1 MVPVGNETCDE
12 PWVRWLAANLWHVHG
27 GLSCLPMA
35 TTEPDGLDAPA
46 CPLLGLAADR
56 RSHFT
61 SPHPGHRCFA
71 KKNAATT
78 EALLQSTYCLSLAF
92 ATCDRYRAWQR
103 QAESCRGG
111 GTEST
116 AGG

>member
-1 MVPVGNETCDE
+1 MASRTVY
-12 PWVRWLAANLWHVHG
+12 LWHVHG
-27 GLSCLPMA
+27 GLSCPPMV

-61 SPHPGHRCFA
+61 YPHPGHRCFA

-78 EALLQSTYCLSLAF
+78 EALLQSTYCLSPAY

-103 QAESCRGG
+103 RAESSRGD